1 MFTSDVL
8 ESRQNS
14 ITLKSMDP
22 NSVELLIEFA
32 YTAQIRIT
40 EENVQDVLPVSC
52 ILQICPVKKACCDFI
67 QSQLNP
73 SNCIGIIILYIIILR
88 YNTVYYNTRNAQ
100 SFRLPLCRTNTRKF
114 SIYFQGPNFYNSLNS
129 DITSSPSSASF
140 KRKLKEFLLSRY

>member
-22 NSVELLIEFA
+22 KSVELLIEFA

-67 QSQLNP
+67 QSQLDP